1 MLTPD
6 EIEDIITDL
15 SCRNAAGGIYT
26 GSVHPF
32 ARAIEQAARRE
43 ALQNA
48 LGICAVVM
56 TDSMNPEGEAAC
68 EACIVAIRALM
79 GEGDGSKP

>member
-32 ARAIEQAARRE
+32 ARAVEKAARRE
-43 ALQNA
+43 AMEQIAQWLEISDA
-48 LGICAVVM
+48 PL
-56 TDSMNPEGEAAC
+56 TRREAAH
-68 EACIVAIRALM
+68 AIRELM
-79 GEGDGSKP
+79 ESGA

>member
-32 ARAIEQAARRE
+32 ARAVER
-43 ALQNA
+43 
-48 LGICAVVM
+48 AV
-56 TDSMNPEGEAAC
+56 EAAAIERCANVC
-68 EACIVAIRALM
+68 ESTYAKDAFHFELGTACAKAIRALLPKE
-79 GEGDGSKP
+79 EG